1 MKKLYHLFFIVL
13 LFASLQA
20 QTLLTEDFSANK
32 MAPDGWTIEGKTDN
46 WLVKTSANAGGT
58 APECAFWYTPAGDG
72 TFRLVSPKINTQNKS
87 LLKLTFKQYFQKW
100 TTNNYKFGVATKS
113 GSGDWKVAWEVVTSG
128 NIPKEEKKIDITENL
143 NTTDFQFCFFFE
155 GNPDHIGVWNIDDI
169 LLNVPLTNDA
179 IVEMID
185 VAKNVKVNTPITP
198 KVLVKNNGATQASF
212 PVVIDILQGDQ
223 KLYTKTIQ
231 VNDLPSSQ
239 TKLLTFDSFTPTE
252 SNKLYKIMACSD
264 LGSDGDK
271 SNDTCVTYF
280 NTNEVAKKVV
290 WESFTNTSCGPCA
303 GANPT
308 HEKVISANIDK
319 VIPVFLHV
327 SWPSNQDPFYVPIS
341 SLLNARTQYYGI
353 QGVPSVVLNGKQSS
367 ATGDETGLTTA
378 VSQEAEQFSAL
389 KMTLSDNLSGNT
401 WNCTVNIEVLG
412 GVSPGNYKLH
422 VGVTESDLSFN
433 APNGEKHFNW
443 VLRNMYPSETGT
455 ALTLTEGA
463 TITKNIA
470 CDLDASWKKD
480 KLEIFA
486 FIQNDDTKEILQ
498 AEKIVSYTDINDEIS
513 DLPEVYSL
521 SQNYP
526 NPFNP
531 STVIKYDLV
540 ETSKVKLVIY
550 DILGRKVKTLVD
562 KTQDAGSYK
571 VNFDAKG
578 IASGVYFYKIVA
590 GEFSDIKKML
600 FIK

>member
-46 WLVKTSANAGGT
+46 WLIKNTTNAGGT
-58 APECAFWYTPAGDG
+58 APECAFWYTPSGNG
-72 TFRLVSPKINTQNKS
+72 TFRLVSPKINTENKN
-87 LLKLTFKQYFQKW
+87 LLTLAFKQYFYNW
-100 TTNNYKFGVATKS
+100 STNNYKFGVATKS
-113 GSGDWKVAWEVVTSG
+113 GSSDWKVLWEVITSDK
-128 NIPKEEKKIDITENL
+128 IPKETKNLDITENL
-143 NTTDFQFCFFFE
+143 NSSDFQFCFFYE
-155 GNPDHIGVWNIDDI
+155 GNPDDMYVWNIDDI
-169 LLNVPLTNDA
+169 SLESPLNSDA
-179 IVEMID
+179 KVETID
-185 VAKNVKVNTPITP
+185 ITKNVKVATPVTP
-198 KVLVKNNGATQASF
+198 KATIKNNGMVSASF
-212 PVVIDILQGDQ
+212 PVILDIFQGEQ
-223 KLYTKTIQ
+223 KLFSQTIQ
-231 VNDLPSSQ
+231 VDDLASKQ

-252 SNKLYKIMACSD
+252 SNKLFKVIVCSD
-264 LGSDGDK
+264 LNNDGEK

-280 NTNEVAKKVV
+280 NTNVTAKKIV

-308 HEKVISANIDK
+308 HEKVISNNPDNI
-319 VIPVFLHV
+319 VPMFLHV
-327 SWPSNQDPFYVPIS
+327 SWPSNQDPFYVPAS

-353 QGVPSVVLNGKQSS
+353 QGVPSVVLNGKKSS
-367 ATGDETGLTTA
+367 STGSEIGLA
-378 VSQEAEQFSAL
+378 NEINHELSNFSAL

-401 WNCTVNIEVLG
+401 WNCTVNIEVIG
-412 GVSPGNYKLH
+412 GLEPGDYKLH

-470 CDLDASWKKD
+470 CNLDASWKKD

-486 FIQNDDTKEILQ
+486 FIQNDNTKEILQ